1 MSARYA
7 GALRSLDVTQGDR
20 VLVQVDKS
28 PYALLLY
35 LATLRIGAIF
45 VPLNTAYTP
54 TEVAYFLGDAQPR
67 LFVARP
73 KTEDDLVDIARN
85 TGAALLTFDTDGAGS
100 LADAMANA
108 EAVEEIT
115 RTDANDIAS
124 IIYTSGTTGRSKGAM
139 LSHDNL
145 ASNALTLIDLWGFR
159 ETDVLLH
166 ALPIYHVHGLFVAV
180 HCAMLCGI
188 SMRFLERFDPDEVMR
203 QLPAITVMMGVPTF
217 YTRLLQTSDFNQGS
231 CERVRLFISG
241 SAPLLEQTWHAFF
254 EQTGQRILERYGMSE
269 AIMIASN
276 PLEGERIPGTV
287 GYALADVT
295 IRICD
300 NENQPVA
307 ANETGVLQMRGPN
320 VFKGY
325 WQMPEK
331 TASEFTDDGFFISGD
346 MAKMDEHGRIQIVGR
361 EKDLVISGGLN
372 IYPKEIE
379 EAIDALDGVS
389 ETAIIG
395 VPHADLGEGLVAV
408 ICPAAGFKIEPEA
421 MITTLKPRLAGFKV
435 PRKIFTVDRLP
446 RNAMGKVQKNVL
458 REQFSDAF
466 DP

>member
-28 PYALLLY
+28 PHALLLY

-54 TEVAYFLGDAQPR
+54 TEVAYFLGDARPR

-73 KTEDDLVDIARN
+73 ETEDDLCQIAHDA
-85 TGAALLTFDTDGAGS
+85 GATLLTFDTEGEGS
-100 LADAMANA
+100 LADAMTNA
-108 EAVEEIT
+108 EPVEEIAS
-115 RTDANDIAS
+115 TDANDIAS

-159 ETDVLLH
+159 EADVLLH

-217 YTRLLQTSDFNQGS
+217 YTRLLQTSDFNQGN

-241 SAPLLEQTWHAFF
+241 SAPLLEQTWQAFF
-254 EQTGQRILERYGMSE
+254 GQTGQRILERYGMSE

-276 PLEGERIPGTV
+276 PLEGERVPGTV
-287 GYALADVT
+287 GYALPNVT

-300 NENQPVA
+300 NQNQPVA
-307 ANETGVLQMRGPN
+307 AGETGVLQMQGPN

-331 TASEFTDDGFFISGD
+331 TAREFTDDGFFISGD
-346 MAKMDEHGRIQIVGR
+346 MAKMDEHGRIHIVGR

-408 ICPAAGFKIEPEA
+408 ICPKAGFEIKPEA
-421 MITTLKPRLAGFKV
+421 MITTLKSRLAGFKV

-458 REQFSDAF
+458 REQFANAF

>member
-7 GALRSLDVTQGDR
+7 GANRSLDVTQGDR

-108 EAVEEIT
+108 EAVEEIA

-458 REQFSDAF
+458 REKFSDAF

>member
-108 EAVEEIT
+108 EAVEEIA

-180 HCAMLCGI
+180 HCSMLCGI

-325 WQMPEK
+325 WLMPEK